1 MFFFFANVF
10 VCASKYSCTLTAGGC
25 TCMCAAL
32 QKEYGVKMQRLLS
45 SDRISTVLSVVEG
58 RGDQDARSSGFSA
71 SEAKK
76 CELLSG
82 LFGGR
87 GGVLH

>member
-1 MFFFFANVF
+1 
-10 VCASKYSCTLTAGGC
+10 
-25 TCMCAAL
+25 MCAAL

-87 GGVLH
+87 GGGLN